1 MACDVVALNSASA
14 CTPSEGGIQYS
25 YYVSAEYITA
35 IAVTSGVISG
45 FTMSTTGK
53 WKKLVADAD
62 RTSSFNQTGERTNN
76 RLRYVQALFLKF
88 AGLSSVLKSTTDT
101 AAACC
106 QLVFVHVMTN
116 GARIVQGLEIDSAAT
131 GGFTVNKLE
140 PTKLTPS
147 AISDT
152 AENEARHEWNAGGIT
167 KLLAPYTT
175 LTDSAIEAL

>member
-1 MACDVVALNSASA
+1 MPCDVVALNSASA

-35 IAVTSGVISG
+35 ITVASGVISAI
-45 FTMSTTGK
+45 TMSSTGK
-53 WKKLVADAD
+53 WKKLVPDAD

-88 AGLSSVLKSTTDT
+88 AGLSSVLKSTSDT

-106 QLVFVHVMTN
+106 QLVFIHVMTN
-116 GARIVQGLEIDSAAT
+116 GARIVQGIEIDSAAT
-131 GGFTVNKLE
+131 GGFTVNKLQ
-140 PTKLTPS
+140 PAKLTPS

-152 AENEARHEWNAGGIT
+152 AENEARHEWNVEGIT
-167 KLLAPYTT
+167 KLLAPYTS
-175 LTDSAIEAL
+175 LTDTAIEAL

>member
-1 MACDVVALNSASA
+1 MPCDVVALNSAGA

-25 YYVSAEYITA
+25 YYVSAEYVT
-35 IAVTSGVISG
+35 AVTVATGVIST
-45 FTMSTTGK
+45 FTMSSAGK
-53 WKKLVADAD
+53 WKKLVPDAD

-101 AAACC
+101 AASCC
-106 QLVFVHVMTN
+106 QLIFVHVMTN
-116 GARIVQGLEIDSAAT
+116 GARIVQGIEIDSAAT

-167 KLLAPYTT
+167 KSLAPYTT